1 VDRPVEYET
10 CLFTGYKFDRR
21 LPITATCLVVPL
33 PQTSTADRTVS
44 QSVSQP
50 QRFSTR
56 FSLRTSEQASRLFY
70 EFMTTTE
77 ILKTYFGYDTFRGP
91 QQQII
96 EHVLADQHALVIMP
110 TGMGKSLCFQIP
122 ALAIDAEDTPAA
134 TKPPITLVLSPLI
147 ALMKDQVDSLQS
159 RGIKA
164 TFINSSLRKNERESR
179 YKSVAEGRY
188 SLLYVTPER
197 FRKQEFLDV
206 IANRHVRLLAVDEA
220 HCISEWGHDFRPDY
234 TRLAELR
241 EIMGNPTTIALT
253 ATATPG
259 VQVDI
264 VKQLG
269 LQPDDVTMFHEGIDR
284 PNLELRVVDVWDSE
298 EKLDSMETIIEKW
311 ITPETTGS
319 GIVYFTLIRTLE
331 EFSENLRKEGYS
343 HVCYH
348 GDLDRRNRKAIQDDF
363 MKGRNRLVLATNAFG
378 MGVDKEDIRFVI
390 HADVPGSMESYYQ
403 EIGRAGRDGEPSECV
418 LLYDQRDLNTQME
431 FLRWSNPDADFY
443 HRVYDNLK
451 NNAEQIQAFGIDWL
465 RERLCDRQRHDRRV
479 ETALAMLQRHGV
491 IEDEIDLSNV
501 EVLAPLP
508 EELADEDLRAA
519 KLLRDQKK
527 LYALVQY
534 VQAEDDRKRFIHE
547 YFGLQLP

>member
-1 VDRPVEYET
+1 
-10 CLFTGYKFDRR
+10 
-21 LPITATCLVVPL
+21 
-33 PQTSTADRTVS
+33 
-44 QSVSQP
+44 
-50 QRFSTR
+50 
-56 FSLRTSEQASRLFY
+56 
-70 EFMTTTE
+70 MTDTTK
-77 ILKTYFGYDTFRGP
+77 ILKTYFGFDTFRGP

-96 EHVLADQHALVIMP
+96 EHVLADHHALVIMP

-122 ALAIDAEDTPAA
+122 ALAIDAAGQGDSQ
-134 TKPPITLVLSPLI
+134 KPPITLVLSPLI
-147 ALMKDQVDSLQS
+147 ALMKDQVDSLQD
-159 RGIKA
+159 RGINA

-179 YKSVAEGRY
+179 YKAVAEGRY

-206 IANRHVRLLAVDEA
+206 IANREVRLLAVDEA

-253 ATATPG
+253 ATATPE
-259 VQVDI
+259 VQTDI

-269 LQPDDVTMFHEGIDR
+269 LQPGDVKMFHEGIDR
-284 PNLELRVVDVWDSE
+284 PNLDLKVIDVWDGD
-298 EKLDSMETIIEKW
+298 EKLDSMKKIFGKW
-311 ITPETTGS
+311 ITPDSTGS
-319 GIVYFTLIRTLE
+319 GIVYFVLIRTLE
-331 EFSENLRKEGYS
+331 EFSEKLRQAGVK

-348 GDLDRRNRKAIQDDF
+348 GDLDRRSRKAIQDDF
-363 MKGRNRLVLATNAFG
+363 MSGRNRLVLATNAFG
-378 MGVDKEDIRFVI
+378 MGVDKENIRFVI
-390 HADVPGSMESYYQ
+390 HSDVPGSMESYYQ

-443 HRVYDNLK
+443 QRVYDHLVNST
-451 NNAEQIQAFGIDWL
+451 EQIRAFGIDWL

-491 IEDEIDLSNV
+491 IEDEVDLSNV
-501 EVLAPLP
+501 KVLAPLP
-508 EELADEDLRAA
+508 ESLADEELRAA
-519 KLLRDQKK
+519 KLMRDQKK

-547 YFGLQLP
+547 YFGLQVPD

>member
-1 VDRPVEYET
+1 M
-10 CLFTGYKFDRR
+10 
-21 LPITATCLVVPL
+21 TATEL
-33 PQTSTADRTVS
+33 
-44 QSVSQP
+44 
-50 QRFSTR
+50 
-56 FSLRTSEQASRLFY
+56 
-70 EFMTTTE
+70 
-77 ILKTYFGYDTFRGP
+77 LKNYFGYDTFRGP

-96 EHVLADQHALVIMP
+96 EHVLDDQHALVIMP

-122 ALAIDAEDTPAA
+122 ALAIDAEDTPADA
-134 TKPPITLVLSPLI
+134 KPPITLVLSPLI
-147 ALMKDQVDSLQS
+147 ALMKDQVDSLQD

-164 TFINSSLRKNERESR
+164 TFINSSLRKHERESR
-179 YKSVAEGRY
+179 YKSVSEGRY

-206 IANRHVRLLAVDEA
+206 IANREVRLLAVDEA

-241 EIMGNPTTIALT
+241 QIMGNPTTIALT
-253 ATATPG
+253 ATATPE
-259 VQVDI
+259 VQTDI
-264 VKQLG
+264 VRQLG
-269 LQPDDVTMFHEGIDR
+269 LQPDDMTMFHEGIDR

-298 EKLDSMETIIEKW
+298 EKLDSIGTIFNKW

-331 EFSENLRKEGYS
+331 EFSEKLRKDGVS

-348 GDLDRRNRKAIQDDF
+348 GDLDRRSRKAIQDDF
-363 MKGRNRLVLATNAFG
+363 MNGRNRLVLATNAFG

-431 FLRWSNPDADFY
+431 FMRWSNPDADFY

-491 IEDEIDLSNV
+491 IEDEINLGSI

-508 EELADEDLRAA
+508 EQLADEDLRAA
-519 KLLRDQKK
+519 KLMRDQKK

>member
-1 VDRPVEYET
+1 
-10 CLFTGYKFDRR
+10 
-21 LPITATCLVVPL
+21 
-33 PQTSTADRTVS
+33 
-44 QSVSQP
+44 
-50 QRFSTR
+50 
-56 FSLRTSEQASRLFY
+56 
-70 EFMTTTE
+70 MTTTE
-77 ILKTYFGYDTFRGP
+77 LLKTYFGYETFRGP

-96 EHVLADQHALVIMP
+96 EHALAGQHALVIMP

-122 ALAIDAEDTPAA
+122 ALAIDAENTPTD

-147 ALMKDQVDSLQS
+147 ALMKDQVDSLQK

-164 TFINSSLRKNERESR
+164 TFINSSLRKHERESR

-206 IANRHVRLLAVDEA
+206 IANREVRLLAVDEA

-253 ATATPG
+253 ATATPE
-259 VQVDI
+259 VQIDI

-269 LQPDDVTMFHEGIDR
+269 LQPDEMTMFHEGIDR
-284 PNLELRVVDVWDSE
+284 PNLELRVIDVWDSE

-331 EFSENLRKEGYS
+331 EFSDNLRKEGIS

-348 GDLDRRNRKAIQDDF
+348 GDLDRRSRKAIQDDF
-363 MKGRNRLVLATNAFG
+363 MNGRNRLVLATNAFG

-431 FLRWSNPDADFY
+431 FMRWSNPDADFY
-443 HRVYDNLK
+443 QRVYDNLT

-491 IEDEIDLSNV
+491 IEDEINLDNIK
-501 EVLAPLP
+501 VLAPLP
-508 EELADEDLRAA
+508 KELADEDLRAA
-519 KLLRDQKK
+519 KLMRDQKK